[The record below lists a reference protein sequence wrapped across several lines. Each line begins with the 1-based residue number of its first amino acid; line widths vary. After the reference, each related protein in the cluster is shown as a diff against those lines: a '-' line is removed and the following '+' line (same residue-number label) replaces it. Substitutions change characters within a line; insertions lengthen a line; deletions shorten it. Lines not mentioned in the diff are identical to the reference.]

1 MWLGRAVQVPM
12 EQNYISTN
20 VEFSELLRLGG
31 GLKRNIYI
39 YLNIYIIYKIYFCI
53 YEREK

>member
-1 MWLGRAVQVPM
+1 MWLGRAIQGTK

-31 GLKRNIYI
+31 GLKSNFKRKNI
-39 YLNIYIIYKIYFCI
+39 
-53 YEREK
+53 